1 MRWEAPEVSAVGCND
16 WFGNSLGDVQGLP
29 PASGDFTADP
39 RFCDPAGGD
48 FHLAAGSPL
57 VDRAGCGQVGAL
69 GVGCSVTATLV
80 SRFTAER
87 VADGIQIIWE
97 LGAAPT
103 ANAVWLERSEADSE
117 GVWLRPLT
125 AHSHLDRAEV
135 ELDRSVVP
143 GRTYWYRLV
152 ASERGSITVIGQPI
166 AVSTEPAPAFRLALV
181 GPSPSPGPVQIE
193 FELARPATIAL
204 EVFDVQGRLVA
215 SPARGAWPAGRH
227 TVAWSGATGNSH
239 AAAGL
244 YLVRYRYPGGQDL
257 RRVIRTP

>member
-1 MRWEAPEVSAVGCND
+1 MPGILHHAEPLRE
-16 WFGNSLGDVQGLP
+16 
-29 PASGDFTADP
+29 SGHHRT
-39 RFCDPAGGD
+39 
-48 FHLAAGSPL
+48 
-57 VDRAGCGQVGAL
+57 
-69 GVGCSVTATLV
+69 VT
-80 SRFTAER
+80 
-87 VADGIQIIWE
+87 
-97 LGAAPT
+97 
-103 ANAVWLERSEADSE
+103 
-117 GVWLRPLT
+117 
-125 AHSHLDRAEV
+125 V
-135 ELDRSVVP
+135 ELDQSVVP

-181 GPSPSPGPVQIE
+181 GPSPSPGPVQLE

-215 SPARGAWPAGRH
+215 SPARGVWPAGRH
-227 TVAWSGATGNSH
+227 GVAWSGATGNSH